1 MAELLV
7 MHHATCA
14 RKALFALFEKGAPVE
29 RRELQREYLRTPD
42 YRRLNPDG
50 VVPTFVDDAGRPLV
64 ESSLIMRYLD
74 EAYDGPALQPADPWE
89 RIKVDLWLK
98 RVDEKYFPA
107 LGAITAATF
116 IRSMFGDPLDE
127 ARLKV
132 MLDAM
137 VNHGDRV
144 MREDCVRQGLASPFV
159 TAGLAVLRKMLDDI
173 EAALGDR
180 EWLVGDM
187 ISLADCAMLPIVLR
201 FAEFRLDGAFA
212 SRPKVAAW
220 WQRLESRPSTK
231 RLVELADRPLLDEV
245 IASISDE
252 ARRYYR
258 EALG

>member
-14 RKALFALFEKGAPVE
+14 RKALFTLFEKGAPVE
-29 RRELQREYLRTPD
+29 RRELQRDFLRTPE
-42 YRRLNPDG
+42 YRSLNPDG
-50 VVPTFVDDAGRPLV
+50 VVPTFVDDSGRPLV

-127 ARLKV
+127 ARLAV

-137 VNHGDRV
+137 VNHNDRV
-144 MREDCVRQGLASPFV
+144 MRENCVREGLASPFV
-159 TAGLAVLRKMLDDI
+159 AAGLRQLRKMLDDA
-173 EAALGDR
+173 EAALEDGD
-180 EWLVGDM
+180 WLVGDA
-187 ISLADCAMLPIVLR
+187 ISLADCAMLPIMLR
-201 FAEFRLDGAFA
+201 FAEFRLDAA
-212 SRPKVAAW
+212 WSKRPRVAAW
-220 WQRLESRPSTK
+220 WARLESRPSTK
-231 RLVELADRPLLDEV
+231 RMIDLADRPLLEEV
-245 IASISDE
+245 IAAMNEE
-252 ARRYYR
+252 ARRYYLD
-258 EALG
+258 ALI